1 MKPATRSFYEDAVQR
16 AIERILTHLDDA
28 LSLDELAQMAGLS
41 PFHFHRVFRGMVGE
55 TPLELCRRLRMERA
69 AWQLACRQTAVT
81 EIAFDAGYETHEA
94 FTRAFRALYNTS
106 PSGFRAIPQPRIEL
120 AAGCGV
126 HFSVHGTIPAFVPRD
141 TGGQHMD
148 VSIKDMPAVRVAT
161 VPHVGP
167 YNQINSAFGTLGG
180 IAGPA
185 GLFERPEAAMIGIYY
200 DDPQTTPVDELRSE
214 AGIRVA
220 EDITLPRGLND
231 QHLSAGKY
239 AVTTHVGPYEQ
250 LGDVW
255 ARFLGEWLPK
265 SDHRIRPGASYELYL
280 NDPSQVPASELRTE
294 IYQPIA

>member
-16 AIERILTHLDDA
+16 VIEQIVMHLDDA
-28 LSLDELAQMAGLS
+28 LSLEGLAQTAGLS

-55 TPLELCRRLRMERA
+55 TPLELSRRLRLERA
-69 AWQLACRQTAVT
+69 AWRLAYSDAPIT

-94 FTRAFRALYNTS
+94 FTRAFRSLYNTS
-106 PSGFRAIPQPRIEL
+106 PTGFRAMPHPRIEL

-126 HFSVHGTIPAFVPRD
+126 HFSASGRVAAFVPRD

-148 VSIKDMPAVRVAT
+148 VAIKDMPAVRVAT

-167 YNQINSAFGTLGG
+167 YNQIDSAFGKLGA

-185 GLFERPEAAMIGIYY
+185 GLFQHPEAAMIGIYY
-200 DDPQTTPVDELRSE
+200 DDPQTTPASELRSE

-220 EDITLPRGLND
+220 EDVTLPSGLQD
-231 QHLSAGKY
+231 QRLSAGKY
-239 AVTTHVGPYEQ
+239 AVATHIGPYEQ

-255 ARFLGEWLPK
+255 ARFLGEWLPQ
-265 SDHRIRPGASYELYL
+265 SGHRIRPGASYELYL
-280 NDPSQVPASELRTE
+280 NDPTQVPASELRTE